1 MHMKRKQ
8 PIYCCNAYGMIISE
22 ENIKLRMEKVYT
34 YTRLN
39 LNKNKMMIKKY
50 ANRKLQKTW
59 KRNHIVTIMIA
70 IVYMIFC
77 CCKIH

>member
-50 ANRKLQKTW
+50 ANRKL
-59 KRNHIVTIMIA
+59 
-70 IVYMIFC
+70 
-77 CCKIH
+77 

>member
-1 MHMKRKQ
+1 MKRKQ
-8 PIYCCNAYGMIISE
+8 PIYAYGMIISE

-50 ANRKLQKTW
+50 ANRKL
-59 KRNHIVTIMIA
+59 
-70 IVYMIFC
+70 
-77 CCKIH
+77 